1 MGVGPLPFQGG
12 DRVEEEPR
20 VRCPGPPDSS
30 RFQFPFA
37 GAGIMDW
44 TAAAGTVLSLLTRGY
59 ESCAPER
66 LLQNILFVKNGYN
79 LEFQRS

>member
-1 MGVGPLPFQGG
+1 
-12 DRVEEEPR
+12 
-20 VRCPGPPDSS
+20 
-30 RFQFPFA
+30 
-37 GAGIMDW
+37 MDW